1 MMATDHSTS
10 LRHSPRPFQL
20 SDASPTPLH
29 NPDTSYLTSTPQLLT
44 ATPTSHTGSWEQLR
58 STPTRTALAPI
69 DIFVPVETTPRSP
82 RLRNDTPTP
91 AVSTPGSWVEHRR
104 HAQAVDRPLDIPTV
118 EANPAAASESFY
130 LNTTLDRRS
139 VSMATTTT
147 DSQESVGSKAL
158 SRQACQDGLQVDT
171 VQAPASAK
179 IASRPTQLDGV
190 PEETEGVS
198 QTPQR
203 RSCYQKLCGSLRSI
217 PSMLSLRQRSSVPNA
232 KVADQGPADAQAA
245 RPARPARAL
254 AATQDPAKWWSTASL
269 RFKKNAA
276 GGRSSRQS
284 NRSSLRGLFKD
295 TSSANS
301 TFGQSESR
309 ASPNLRRFDDNRHS
323 RSFVGPTFADDTGS
337 PVEDPFADESAHD
350 SETEARKRAEERW
363 RKVMAR
369 QDLSQGDGAEQAQD
383 K

>member
-1 MMATDHSTS
+1 MATEHSTG
-10 LRHSPRPFQL
+10 LRHSPRAFHL

-44 ATPTSHTGSWEQLR
+44 ATPTSHTGSWEQLK
-58 STPTRTALAPI
+58 STPTRTAPAPI
-69 DIFVPVETTPRSP
+69 EIFVPVESTPRSP
-82 RLRNDTPTP
+82 HLRNDTPTP
-91 AVSTPGSWVEHRR
+91 AASTPGSWVEHRR

-130 LNTTLDRRS
+130 HNTALDRRS

-147 DSQESVGSKAL
+147 DSQESVESKSL
-158 SRQACQDGLQVDT
+158 SRQACQDGVQVDT

-179 IASRPTQLDGV
+179 IATRPTQLDGV
-190 PEETEGVS
+190 PEATEEVTR
-198 QTPQR
+198 TPQR
-203 RSCYQKLCGSLRSI
+203 RSCYQKLCRSLRGI
-217 PSMLSLRQRSSVPNA
+217 PSMLSLRQKSSLPDD

-245 RPARPARAL
+245 RPARAL
-254 AATQDPAKWWSTASL
+254 AATQDPGKWWSTASL
-269 RFKKNAA
+269 RFKKNAV

-301 TFGQSESR
+301 TFGPSESR
-309 ASPNLRRFDDNRHS
+309 ASPNPQRFDDNRHS

-363 RKVMAR
+363 RKVMAK
-369 QDLSQGDGAEQAQD
+369 QDLSHGDGAEQALD